1 MVRADVLDKTL
12 IWLVGRDHPTVDL
25 TAPNGGEIIT
35 GSLVVD
41 HLDRV
46 GGERLLDRADGRS
59 TTAPTA
65 ATPGHLITAAPG
77 ASPYSWN
84 VSAIPNGIQY
94 RIRIVV
100 EDNGTPVL
108 SGVDA
113 SAANFTINRLGG
125 DTRGPGR
132 RPARSRSIRTRSC
145 GRTRSPS
152 RATVTDVPTGNSN
165 ISAAEWSRGV
175 APAAA
180 GTGTALSGTFTTP
193 TVAVTGSVDSQLLS
207 LGTDL
212 IWVRALDAAGNWGNA
227 TALEVVVNGNP
238 AGLDDGTL
246 PVRFALHAN
255 APNPFG
261 PLTTI
266 RFDLP
271 RPSNVRLDVYDIT
284 GRRVRTL
291 VEETLPAGSRNIIWD
306 GRDDRG
312 NPTASGVYFYRFDA
326 GSYRETKKM
335 TLLK

>member
-1 MVRADVLDKTL
+1 M
-12 IWLVGRDHPTVDL
+12 
-25 TAPNGGEIIT
+25 
-35 GSLVVD
+35 
-41 HLDRV
+41 
-46 GGERLLDRADGRS
+46 
-59 TTAPTA
+59 
-65 ATPGHLITAAPG
+65 
-77 ASPYSWN
+77 
-84 VSAIPNGIQY
+84 
-94 RIRIVV
+94 
-100 EDNGTPVL
+100 
-108 SGVDA
+108 
-113 SAANFTINRLGG
+113 
-125 DTRGPGR
+125 
-132 RPARSRSIRTRSC
+132 
-145 GRTRSPS
+145 
-152 RATVTDVPTGNSN
+152 
-165 ISAAEWSRGV
+165 

-180 GTGTALSGTFTTP
+180 GTGTALSGTFTAP
-193 TVAVTGSVDSQLLS
+193 TVAVNGTVDSQLLS

-212 IWVRALDAAGNWGNA
+212 IWVRAMDAAGNWGNA
-227 TALEVVVNGNP
+227 TALEVVVNGDP

-312 NPTASGVYFYRFDA
+312 NPAASGVYFYRFDA